1 MARWSK
7 LQSEL
12 YKIIS
17 DDIDF
22 QIHCVAY
29 RMDSQGGS
37 TDIPRYW
44 ITIVKEIIWDYP
56 KDFLQD
62 KDRVSEDWPYLT
74 DISSISDLIREYID
88 SPKEGL
94 LQKKFKND
102 KWGLTEILKVADRRI
117 GKRQLTELQKMIQ
130 NNNPKISNIIE
141 LRLIKQNLE
150 TALTKKRPKRRKI
163 C

>member
-29 RMDSQGGS
+29 RMDSTSGS

-44 ITIVKEIIWDYP
+44 ITMGKEIIWDYP

-62 KDRVSEDWPYLT
+62 KDRVSKSWPYLT
-74 DISSISDLIREYID
+74 DVSAISVLIKEYID
-88 SPKEGL
+88 SPREGL
-94 LQKKFKND
+94 LQKEFEND
-102 KWGLTEILKVADRRI
+102 KWGLTDILKVADRRI
-117 GKRQLTELQKMIQ
+117 GKRQLTEIQKKIE
-130 NNNPKISNIIE
+130 NNNPKISNIIA
-141 LRLIKQNLE
+141 LRL
-150 TALTKKRPKRRKI
+150 RKHI
-163 C
+163 ERITSTGK